1 MQIQSQHGS
10 PFDVAARYGV
20 PELHVCVR
28 PELDLY
34 ALIAIHNVRLGP
46 ALGGCRYAP
55 YPSVAAAL
63 DDVTRL
69 ARAMSYKAAI
79 NELPYGGGKSVV
91 LAPLEAT
98 RRTAAFEALAD
109 FVDTLGGRYIIT
121 EDSGTG
127 EADMDI
133 MAART
138 RYVVGTS
145 PGAGGCGD
153 PSPSTSLGVRR
164 GIEAAVRHRLGRDS
178 LDGVHVAIQ
187 GVGNVGFGLAREL
200 KACGARLTVTDR
212 NAAAAERCA
221 AETGAQLVEESAIY
235 EVDADVF
242 APCALGGAVNPDT
255 IDRLR
260 TSIVAGA
267 ANNPLATPEM
277 GTELHRRGILYAP
290 DYVINAGGLT
300 HVALWHKEDI
310 RPRLLAIGDR
320 LSNIFEQAAAA
331 GQPPEQVADSMA
343 ESMLT
348 GRRTL

>member
-1 MQIQSQHGS
+1 MQSHFKHGN

-28 PELDLY
+28 PELGLY
-34 ALIAIHNVRLGP
+34 ALIAIHNVQRGP

-55 YPSVAAAL
+55 YASAEAAL

-91 LAPLEAT
+91 LAPLEADQ
-98 RRTAAFEALAD
+98 RAAAFEALAD
-109 FVDTLGGRYIIT
+109 FVDALGGRYIIT

-133 MAART
+133 MATRT
-138 RYVVGTS
+138 RHVVGTS
-145 PGAGGCGD
+145 PAAGGCGD
-153 PSPSTSLGVRR
+153 PSPSTALGIRC

-178 LDGVHVAIQ
+178 LEGVHVAIQ
-187 GVGNVGFGLAREL
+187 GVGHVGFGLAREL
-200 KACGARLTVTDR
+200 RACGAILTVTDR
-212 NAAAAERCA
+212 NTAAAERCA
-221 AETGAQLVEESAIY
+221 AETGAQVVDEQAIY
-235 EVDADVF
+235 DVAADVF
-242 APCALGGAVNPDT
+242 APCALGGAINPET
-255 IDRLR
+255 IGRLR

-267 ANNPLATPEM
+267 ANNPLATPDM
-277 GTELHRRGILYAP
+277 GAELHRRGILYAP

-300 HVALWHKEDI
+300 HVALWHLEDI

-320 LSNIFEQAAAA
+320 LSKIFEQAAAT
-331 GQPPEQVADSMA
+331 GRQPEQVADSMA

-348 GRRTL
+348 M

>member
-1 MQIQSQHGS
+1 MQSHSEYGS

-20 PELHVCVR
+20 PELHVCAR
-28 PELDLY
+28 PELGLY
-34 ALIAIHNVRLGP
+34 ALVAIHNLRRGP

-55 YPSVAAAL
+55 YVNVEAAL

-91 LAPLEAT
+91 LAPIEPE
-98 RRTAAFEALAD
+98 RRAACFEALAD
-109 FVDTLGGRYIIT
+109 FVEALGGRYIIT

-127 EADMDI
+127 EADMDL
-133 MAART
+133 MATRT
-138 RYVVGTS
+138 RHVVGTS
-145 PGAGGCGD
+145 LAAGGCGD
-153 PSPSTSLGVRR
+153 PSPSTALGVRR
-164 GIEAAVRHRLGRDS
+164 GIEAAVKHRLGRDS

-187 GVGNVGFGLAREL
+187 GVGNVGLGLAREL
-200 KACGARLTVTDR
+200 KACGAILTVADR
-212 NAAAAERCA
+212 NDEATRRCA
-221 AETGAQLVEESAIY
+221 AETGAQIVAGDAIY
-235 EVDADVF
+235 EVEADVF
-242 APCALGGAVNPDT
+242 APCALGGAINPDT
-255 IDRLR
+255 LGRLR
-260 TSIVAGA
+260 TTIVAGA

-320 LSNIFEQAAAA
+320 LLSIFEQAAAS
-331 GQPPEQVADSMA
+331 GRQPEQVADSMA

-348 GRRTL
+348 M